1 MTIMFHNLPIH
12 CVGTSIVS
20 ALICFAL
27 HQSLAGGRTSLALA
41 LAIAFVLLC
50 FTAEPTSS
58 FPAFNNPSIFQ
69 MSL

>member
-1 MTIMFHNLPIH
+1 MTIMYHNFSLYG
-12 CVGTSIVS
+12 VVTSEVS
-20 ALICFAL
+20 ALSCFVL
-27 HQSLAGGRTSLALA
+27 HKSLAGGRTSLALA